1 MNDFTIKE
9 IDGKELSQ
17 PMPFKYIA
25 AKGKTFMFQADDGSN
40 LGIKRGRI
48 PITFEKDFWM
58 CAYQTTQEFWERVI
72 ITSQHKSL
80 NPQPSRFKGK
90 TRPVEQ
96 VSWEDIQMF
105 NKVLNVLFKENKIT
119 IENNSKPDGQF
130 VLPSETQWEY
140 AANAGQGLVFSG
152 SQNLNDVA
160 WYREN
165 SNDQT
170 MPVGLKQPNAWGL
183 NDMSGNVWEWCA
195 DDFAQNI
202 KEIPK
207 NGQPNLRKDEFR
219 VLRGGGFFD
228 FAGSCHL
235 RFRGNNRS
243 GNHLNICGFRLGFSP
258 SSVHDS

>member
-25 AKGKTFMFQADDGSN
+25 AKGKTFIFQADDGSN
-40 LGIKRGRI
+40 LDIKRDGI

-58 CAYQTTQEFWERVI
+58 CAYQTTQEFWESVVI
-72 ITSQHKSL
+72 KSKPISL

-105 NKVLNVLFKENKIT
+105 NKALNDLFKEKKIT

-130 VLPSETQWEY
+130 ALPSETQWEY

-160 WYREN
+160 WYLEN
-165 SNDQT
+165 SNNQT

-183 NDMSGNVWEWCA
+183 NDMSGNIWEWCA

-207 NGQPNLRKDEFR
+207 NGQPNLRKEIYKT
-219 VLRGGGFFD
+219 LRGGSSFY
-228 FAGSCHL
+228 FAEYCRL
-235 RFRGNNRS
+235 RYRS
-243 GNHLNICGFRLGFSP
+243 INLPVSRDLGLGFRLGFSP
-258 SSVHDS
+258 SSAHQS